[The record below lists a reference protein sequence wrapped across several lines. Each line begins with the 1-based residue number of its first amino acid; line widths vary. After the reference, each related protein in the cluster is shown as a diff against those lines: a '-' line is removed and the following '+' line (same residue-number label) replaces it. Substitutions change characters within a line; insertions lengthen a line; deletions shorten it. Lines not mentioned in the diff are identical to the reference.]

1 MFWNWSGKMMEIKI
15 IIRYQTQS
23 NVEEK
28 SIWKRETDK
37 KPEMYSAAVAENTKP

>member
-1 MFWNWSGKMMEIKI
+1 MEINI
-15 IIRYQTQS
+15 MIRYHIQ
-23 NVEEK
+23 NNEEGK